1 VKRVAGRLP
10 ARLSQ
15 LFGQEPEQMDKTEKL
30 IDWEENER
38 EDRNRNGL
46 SDDIEPIVPDTTAS
60 AAKLAHRLKN
70 DSLADPTISG
80 GDLDAQWESA
90 QFSGDEA
97 AVSSMP
103 TPEQNVV
110 DDIGAAMGVTYQDG
124 EELKAGEKERSRD
137 RKRWELDPASSDDYQ
152 DRVRDENR

>member
-1 VKRVAGRLP
+1 
-10 ARLSQ
+10 
-15 LFGQEPEQMDKTEKL
+15 MDKTEKL

-70 DSLADPTISG
+70 DPLADPTISG
-80 GDLDAQWESA
+80 GDLDAQWEGA
-90 QFSGDEA
+90 QFSGDES
-97 AVSSMP
+97 AVSSMS

-110 DDIGAAMGVTYQDG
+110 DEIGAAMGVTYADD